1 MPRAMRFPRLSR
13 IGSLVPLLAALLAG
27 LAAAATVCVTPPLPR
42 VCDPGAT
49 LLRAIA
55 AARRQIRMQIYTLT
69 SRRVVAALEAAR
81 ARGVDVRVIVD
92 RSALRDDRRDAAA
105 VGALARAGIA
115 VRVDTVRGLMHDKIT
130 LIDGTT
136 ALTGSYNY
144 TWSAEHR
151 NAENLVVL
159 RDPAAVSVLARN
171 WAAAAARSVPVS
183 AQTLPASVAAG
194 PAGAVRGNQRTHI
207 YQWPGCRYYDRIAP
221 RNRVAF
227 PSAAAARAAGYR
239 AADCR

>member
-1 MPRAMRFPRLSR
+1 MRFFRLPRAWCLF
-13 IGSLVPLLAALLAG
+13 PLLVALLASP
-27 LAAAATVCVTPPLPR
+27 APAATVCVTPRLPG

-49 LLRAIA
+49 LLAAIGT
-55 AARRQIRMQIYTLT
+55 ARHRIRMQIYTIT
-69 SRRVVAALEAAR
+69 ARRVVAALAAAR

-92 RSALRDDRRDAAA
+92 RSALREDRNDAAA
-105 VGALARAGIA
+105 VAALARAGIP

-130 LIDGTT
+130 LIDGSTV
-136 ALTGSYNY
+136 LTGSYNY

-159 RDPAAVSVLARN
+159 RDPAAVAVFARN
-171 WAAAAARSVPVS
+171 WRAAAARSVPLS
-183 AQTLPASVAAG
+183 AASLPAPAGRG
-194 PAGAVRGNQRTHI
+194 PAGAVRGNRRTHI

-239 AADCR
+239 SAHCR